1 MTERHSFWHKQSS
14 SSQELPGA
22 VEIITRVSDSRK
34 QTSTLLTS
42 FMSYRIKIPSFSFNN
57 EASQLNTQLLVSQS
71 QGFRNQ
77 FRDTTDCGEG
87 MVHCTCNCWKGN
99 SSVIAS
105 DVLSWLL
112 AFGIFRCG
120 GLMKQHLI
128 YNLCSQIAPSLYFIS
143 RMLRIFGWY
152 FCQF

>member
-1 MTERHSFWHKQSS
+1 MVEKVHNLVKVLRMTKRHSFWHKHSS

-22 VEIITRVSDSRK
+22 VERITRVSDSRK

-42 FMSYRIKIPSFSFNN
+42 FMSEGIKIPSTFNN
-57 EASQLNTQLLVSQS
+57 QASQLNTQLLVSQS

-99 SSVIAS
+99 SSVSIAS
-105 DVLSWLL
+105 DVLSLHL
-112 AFGIFRCG
+112 EYLDVEVRETAFY
-120 GLMKQHLI
+120 L
-128 YNLCSQIAPSLYFIS
+128 
-143 RMLRIFGWY
+143 
-152 FCQF
+152 